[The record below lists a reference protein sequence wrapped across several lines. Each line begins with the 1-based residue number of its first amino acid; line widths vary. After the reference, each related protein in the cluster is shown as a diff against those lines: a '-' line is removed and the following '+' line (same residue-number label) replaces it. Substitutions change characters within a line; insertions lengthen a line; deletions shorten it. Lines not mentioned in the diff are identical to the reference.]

1 MAIADDRDLYPDYG
15 RNALALA
22 LDTAFFHT
30 ALNFISTTTV
40 LLTFLATLVNNEVLI
55 GVAAGIINSA
65 WLLPQLLVAGLA
77 ARQPRMKPLLVK
89 AVWYTRPVLL
99 PLALAIWWLTPQHP
113 GLTFG
118 ITVAAIFVF
127 FVGDAFASVPWFA
140 LLGRVL
146 PPTRRGR
153 VIGAGQVAGGLGGV
167 VAGLAVRSI
176 LSNSERFAYPGNYAL
191 LVIIGWLI
199 FFGSGLA
206 VLFIR
211 EPQRPAPKE
220 SPPSVGQVF
229 RMMPSLLASD
239 HPFRKVIITR
249 LLLGFSGIASSFY
262 VLYATQRLGFPAADM
277 GYFITAQVI
286 GSVGSGLL
294 LGYVQDRWGPLR
306 HMRINIAIAMLPPLC
321 ALLAGL
327 SQRAWPSAVIP
338 LYLALYFFF
347 GVAWS
352 SVSWPF
358 FNWMLEYAP
367 DERRPLY
374 IGLTNTL
381 GAITMVAPTI
391 GGLLVRSVSY
401 PAAFIVSIVF
411 ALAAMALSFRLP
423 CTRRDGARYQEA
435 D

>member
-1 MAIADDRDLYPDYG
+1 MATLDNRDAYPNLT

-40 LLTFLATLVNNEVLI
+40 LLTFLATLVENEVLI
-55 GVAAGIINSA
+55 GVAAGVINSA

-77 ARQPRMKPLLVK
+77 ARQQRMKPLLIK
-89 AVWYTRPVLL
+89 AVWFTRPVLL
-99 PLALAIWWLTPQHP
+99 PLALAIWLLTPNHP
-113 GLTFG
+113 GLMFG
-118 ITVAAIFVF
+118 ITVVAVFIF

-153 VIGAGQVAGGLGGV
+153 VIGAGQVAGGLGGI
-167 VAGLAVRSI
+167 VAGLVVRNI
-176 LSNSERFAYPGNYAL
+176 LGNTECFAYPGNYAL
-191 LVIIGWLI
+191 LMVIGLVL

-206 VLFIR
+206 VLLIR
-211 EPQRPAPKE
+211 EPKRAALSE
-220 SPPSVGQVF
+220 ASPTLRQVF
-229 RMMPSLLASD
+229 KMMPSLLASD
-239 HPFRKVIITR
+239 HPFRKLVITR
-249 LLLGFSGIASSFY
+249 VLLGFASIASSFY
-262 VLYATQRLGFPAADM
+262 VLYATQRLGFRAADM

-294 LGYVQDRWGPLR
+294 LGYVQDRWGPLK
-306 HMRINIAIAMLPPLC
+306 HMRITIAMAMMPPLC

-327 SQRAWPSAVIP
+327 AQQRSPGAVIP
-338 LYLALYFFF
+338 FYLALYFFF

-352 SVSWPF
+352 SISWPF

-381 GAITMVAPTI
+381 GAITMIAPTI

-401 PAAFIVSIVF
+401 PAAFIASIGF
-411 ALAAMALSFRLP
+411 ALAAMALSFKLP